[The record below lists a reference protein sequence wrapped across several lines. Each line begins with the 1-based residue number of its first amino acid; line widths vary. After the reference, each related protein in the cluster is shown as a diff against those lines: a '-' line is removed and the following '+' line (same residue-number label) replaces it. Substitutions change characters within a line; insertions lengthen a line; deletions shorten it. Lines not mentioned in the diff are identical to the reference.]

1 MRTLDDLGELYHT
14 FYPTFISRD
23 CNPSFVN
30 YNVVFVASVMGLFAL
45 VTFNATLAP
54 RERAVASKISMV
66 VLTAPQVP
74 PPAVHCSCGW
84 LPGAALDTALAFWQ
98 NFVHLLAQ

>member
-14 FYPTFISRD
+14 FHPSFISRD
-23 CNPSFVN
+23 CYPGLVN
-30 YNVVFVASVMGLFAL
+30 YDVVFIASVLGLFAL
-45 VTFNATLAP
+45 VSFNATLAP
-54 RERAVASKISMV
+54 CERAVASKISMIV
-66 VLTAPQVP
+66 FTAPQVP

-84 LPGAALDTALAFWQ
+84 LPSAALDTALAFWQ